1 MAPRRILNKLSVDN
15 FHQLCGQLFAL
26 EIPSLDVLKG
36 IVDIIFDKA
45 TLEPTFSSLY
55 AQMCSDWVNKAPKF
69 KEPGSERDMVR
80 LHSMCQGLSW
90 LLLNLGFIDIQAC
103 SFK

>member
-1 MAPRRILNKLSVDN
+1 MRRILNKLSVDN

-45 TLEPTFSSLY
+45 TLEPTFNSLY

-80 LHSMCQGLSW
+80 PA
-90 LLLNLGFIDIQAC
+90 LLVPSTTMAPTKLR
-103 SFK
+103 